1 MSIQFASLIK
11 SIKDLTIHTLYAKL
25 IILIFCI
32 TSSLILMQAGSLFLL
47 DYTANN
53 QKVIQD
59 ITKEQIFWQHFSDTA
74 IGEAPEKL
82 TKAILKADPHLRFD
96 LGKMVAQINSHDA
109 TQVNQLLQKLREARE
124 KISDSHFQQASI
136 TSQRLTVQT
145 LISSYEQLVALLLQE
160 VEAKQSVIS
169 LLQLL
174 SIYLAISCLITIAFR
189 ARKLLVHRLDTLVSF
204 ADQDAQHEQ
213 SEQDE
218 DEFVKIERLV
228 YETSARLEGFKAEN
242 EWFNQ
247 NSSER
252 LRRLIRSQD
261 FLHEFVESINNT
273 LLSETVLR
281 KSLFSLE
288 KALNILNVS
297 LIFTENDLGI
307 STERVL
313 FSNHKPEKLS
323 DAILEDLTTTNLVRF
338 CTNDNSS
345 HANGFQCI
353 AVGFVTPTG
362 ALGVL
367 QVEADIEH
375 VFDETE
381 TQLIELTAHLLS
393 MVMGFQGREQEGRRL
408 ALLEERAAIARE
420 LHDSLAQSLSFMKIQ
435 ISRLQS
441 ASNNQLETNEFRGI
455 VNELRDGLNTAY
467 RELRELLATFRVHM
481 DVRGLNSAI
490 QTAIDEF
497 SQRSNLSIS
506 LDNRLINCRLTVNE
520 EFHILHV
527 LREALSNV
535 VRHANAS
542 RVEISLNFQSSGTI
556 IIIVDD
562 DGIGYTATEASGHY
576 GQSIMQERAE
586 SLGGNVAVL
595 RRKQGGTRVRLIFT
609 PQLPQS

>member
-1 MSIQFASLIK
+1 
-11 SIKDLTIHTLYAKL
+11 
-25 IILIFCI
+25 
-32 TSSLILMQAGSLFLL
+32 
-47 DYTANN
+47 
-53 QKVIQD
+53 
-59 ITKEQIFWQHFSDTA
+59 
-74 IGEAPEKL
+74 
-82 TKAILKADPHLRFD
+82 
-96 LGKMVAQINSHDA
+96 
-109 TQVNQLLQKLREARE
+109 
-124 KISDSHFQQASI
+124 
-136 TSQRLTVQT
+136 LTVQT

-160 VEAKQSVIS
+160 VEAKQSVIA

-189 ARKLLVHRLDTLVSF
+189 ARKLLVDRMDTLVSF
-204 ADQDAQHEQ
+204 AGTDAQNEQ
-213 SEQDE
+213 REQDE

-345 HANGFQCI
+345 HDNGFQCI

-367 QVEADIEH
+367 QVEADLEH

-393 MVMGFQGREQEGRRL
+393 MVMGFQGREQ
-408 ALLEERAAIARE
+408 
-420 LHDSLAQSLSFMKIQ
+420 
-435 ISRLQS
+435 
-441 ASNNQLETNEFRGI
+441 
-455 VNELRDGLNTAY
+455 
-467 RELRELLATFRVHM
+467 
-481 DVRGLNSAI
+481 
-490 QTAIDEF
+490 
-497 SQRSNLSIS
+497 
-506 LDNRLINCRLTVNE
+506 
-520 EFHILHV
+520 
-527 LREALSNV
+527 
-535 VRHANAS
+535 
-542 RVEISLNFQSSGTI
+542 
-556 IIIVDD
+556 
-562 DGIGYTATEASGHY
+562 
-576 GQSIMQERAE
+576 
-586 SLGGNVAVL
+586 
-595 RRKQGGTRVRLIFT
+595 
-609 PQLPQS
+609 